1 MLLNS
6 PEGRAL
12 VEGLSRE
19 VIGEVAPEE
28 LDLFDQLSDEYYV
41 DPAPP
46 DLTQQG
52 GDEALGFGLG
62 ELLIASTPAS
72 NAMITVVLTFVIQIL
87 MQAAGDE
94 GSDFVRNKIR
104 ALFGRKG
111 EAEPPPHFNRDEL
124 RHMRAAAEA
133 EAQRFGLS
141 AEEAGHMADALFR
154 RMALGE

>member
-1 MLLNS
+1 MLTDT

-12 VEGLSRE
+12 IEDISRA
-19 VIGEVAPEE
+19 VISEVAPEE
-28 LDLFDQLSDEYYV
+28 LDLFDQLSEEYYA
-41 DPAPP
+41 DPTPP
-46 DLTQQG
+46 DLTQNAS
-52 GDEALGFGLG
+52 DDALGFGLG
-62 ELLIASTPAS
+62 DLLIASTPAS
-72 NAMITVVLTFVIQIL
+72 NAMITVVLTFAIQIL

-94 GSDFVRNKIR
+94 GSDFVRDRVR

-111 EAEPPPHFNRDEL
+111 QAEPPPHFNRDEL
-124 RHMRAAAEA
+124 RHMRAAAES